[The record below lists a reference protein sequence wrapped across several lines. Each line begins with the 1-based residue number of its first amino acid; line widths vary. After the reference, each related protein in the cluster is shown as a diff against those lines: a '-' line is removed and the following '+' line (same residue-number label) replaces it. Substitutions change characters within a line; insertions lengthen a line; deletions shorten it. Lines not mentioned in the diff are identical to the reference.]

1 MDEHTPEDIERT
13 KHKINEFNEQLLRE
27 DAAMRAQL
35 LKSNINI
42 TGIDPGE
49 GIIYY
54 DFAYRPFMG
63 AQQRWGKTFIN
74 VDYNNVPMS
83 RLVEIIKDDAL
94 RLRKVLEA

>member
-1 MDEHTPEDIERT
+1 MDEHTPEETERT
-13 KHKINEFNEQLLRE
+13 KRAIHEFNEQLLRE

-54 DFAYRPFMG
+54 DFAYRPYMG

-74 VDYNNVPMS
+74 VDYNKVPMS
-83 RLVEIIKDDAL
+83 KLVDIIKDDAL